1 MGRRNVTR
9 YGMAFPIET
18 LQQVQGFFWIFLRVG
33 VLFFLLPFF
42 GARNIPTLWKAG
54 LTVVTSLVLFPVV
67 PPPPAFPQTILEV
80 IMGIASEVLMG
91 FVLALGVKMLLA
103 AVELAGQFMGFQMG
117 FNMASAMDPE
127 TGGQSTVISQFL
139 YLFTVLIFFSV
150 NGHHMFIRALAASFY
165 KVPPDSF
172 HLNAPLVGA
181 LVKVS
186 SEMFVI
192 ALKMAAPIMVALFLS
207 NVCLGVVA
215 RTVPQVNVLMIGLPL
230 NIFLGM
236 ILFSMV
242 LLNLSPLLEDLVHK
256 IGEALLGMLQMM

>member
-1 MGRRNVTR
+1 
-9 YGMAFPIET
+9 MAFPLET
-18 LQQVQGFFWIFLRVG
+18 IQQVQGFFWIFVRVG
-33 VLFFLLPFF
+33 ALFFLLPFF
-42 GARNIPTLWKAG
+42 GARNIPALWKAG
-54 LTVVTSLVLFPVV
+54 LTLVTALILFPVV
-67 PPPPAFPQTILEV
+67 PPPPVFPRTTIEI
-80 IMGIASEVLMG
+80 IMGIASEVLLG
-91 FVLALGVKMLLA
+91 FVLAVGVKMLFA

-139 YLFTVLIFFSV
+139 YLFTILIFFSV

-172 HLNAPLVGA
+172 SLQAPVVGA

-186 SEMFVI
+186 SEMFVV

-207 NVCLGVVA
+207 HLCLGIVA

-230 NIFLGM
+230 NIFLGL
-236 ILFSMV
+236 ILFSLV
-242 LLNLSPLLEDLVHK
+242 LLNISPFLV
-256 IGEALLGMLQMM
+256 ALVKKMGVLMMGVIQLM

>member
-1 MGRRNVTR
+1 
-9 YGMAFPIET
+9 MAFPLET
-18 LQQVQGFFWIFLRVG
+18 IQQVQGFFWIFIRVG
-33 VLFFLLPFF
+33 ALFFLLPFF
-42 GARNIPTLWKAG
+42 GARNIPSLWKAG
-54 LTVVTSLVLFPVV
+54 LSLVTALILFPVV
-67 PPPPAFPQTILEV
+67 PPPPVFPRTVLEV
-80 IMGIASEVLMG
+80 VMGIASEVLLG
-91 FVLALGVKMLLA
+91 FVLAIGVKMLFA

-139 YLFTVLIFFSV
+139 YLFTILIFFSV

-172 HLNAPLVGA
+172 HLDTPVVGA
-181 LVKVS
+181 LVRVS
-186 SEMFVI
+186 SDMFLI

-207 NVCLGVVA
+207 HLSLGIVA

-236 ILFSMV
+236 ILFSLV
-242 LLNLSPLLEDLVHK
+242 ILNLSPFLVELVRK
-256 IGEALLGMLQMM
+256 MGETLMGVIQLM